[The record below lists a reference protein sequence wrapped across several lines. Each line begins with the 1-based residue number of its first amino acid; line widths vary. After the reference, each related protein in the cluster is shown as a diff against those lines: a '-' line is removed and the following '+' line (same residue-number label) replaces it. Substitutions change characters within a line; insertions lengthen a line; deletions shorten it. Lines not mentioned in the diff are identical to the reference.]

1 MDRMAV
7 VVRDD
12 AYDKLLTPLTFAQLA
27 ADEGTQVD
35 MLFVLW
41 AVRVLTEPGAKETTV
56 DGRHTADE
64 SGLREILRTA
74 GEPVEIADQLRDLVA
89 TGRVN
94 LYACRVAAATFGV
107 SEADL
112 LPGVAGIV
120 DAMWFLRERATPSDH
135 CQYF

>member
-1 MDRMAV
+1 MDSLAI

-27 ADEGTQVD
+27 ADEGARVD

-41 AVRVLTEPGAKETTV
+41 AVRALTEPGAKETTV
-56 DGRHTADE
+56 DGRHAADE
-64 SGLREILRTA
+64 QELRETMRAA
-74 GEPVEIADQLRDLVA
+74 GEPVEIAEQLRDLVA

-107 SEADL
+107 SEGDL

-120 DAMWFLRERATPSDH
+120 DATWFLRERAIPAAH